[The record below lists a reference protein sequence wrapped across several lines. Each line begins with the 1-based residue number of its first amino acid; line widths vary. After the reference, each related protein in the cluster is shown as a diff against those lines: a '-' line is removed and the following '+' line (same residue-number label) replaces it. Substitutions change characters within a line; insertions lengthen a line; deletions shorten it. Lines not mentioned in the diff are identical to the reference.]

1 MNHTHVIAFL
11 LGCIAQGLF
20 TIGFVCWDT
29 RRKLRSTRQRFEAE
43 NIFDLERERRTRP

>member
-20 TIGFVCWDT
+20 TIAFCVWDT
-29 RRKLRSTRQRFEAE
+29 RRKLRSIRKRFEAE
-43 NIFDLERERRTRP
+43 NIFDLERERRTKP